1 MGQPV
6 QAISPKVFFC
16 GCCGE
21 DGINP
26 IAAIHEMDLEI
37 YLLFCGGPGGL
48 SGFQCVDVT
57 VYAHSVAP
65 IAASNRSP
73 APHASNVKVR
83 SLGSEDA
90 HQTNVCWHNK
100 TSIFEDLGWS
110 WYTVLLPLGRRKH
123 SKILQITNNKSTL
136 HRDYHGNLEATL
148 EAALGPRLRDTFL
161 TACACCVEMY
171 WLCVCEPPFGETQS
185 SETCWVDAW
194 KSVVPSVLWRP
205 DAPAE
210 IPTWKCGMKLIQM
223 NLKKM

>member
-1 MGQPV
+1 MFPFPNQEHFKGHQVAGIKHSLKSGLRVRSGKSHPHYIKINNLFMGQPV
-6 QAISPKVFFC
+6 LAISPKVLFC

-21 DGINP
+21 DGIDP

-100 TSIFEDLGWS
+100 TSIFEDLG
-110 WYTVLLPLGRRKH
+110 
-123 SKILQITNNKSTL
+123 
-136 HRDYHGNLEATL
+136 
-148 EAALGPRLRDTFL
+148 
-161 TACACCVEMY
+161 
-171 WLCVCEPPFGETQS
+171 
-185 SETCWVDAW
+185 
-194 KSVVPSVLWRP
+194 
-205 DAPAE
+205 
-210 IPTWKCGMKLIQM
+210 
-223 NLKKM
+223 